1 MAGVR
6 RCVGGL
12 VVVVVVVFLVGCG
25 QDTPAVTPPA
35 AQPPPTVTLTPEVGV
50 AFVTIAPPTVAV
62 IQTTPTP
69 LPTPTETPTP
79 TPIAYQVVEGDTI
92 WVIAA
97 KSYRTVDEI
106 LALNPGVRPN
116 LLQIGQTLLLP
127 PPATPVFQNTGST
140 PVPIRVTVVSVTPYQ
155 TPLGGLWLLGEVV
168 NEAEMPAQNLQLTLD
183 LLDSAGQ
190 IIHTTTVWVAAS
202 LLMPQQ
208 RAPFGVLLPQRPADF
223 ASTRVSVTGG
233 DTVID
238 RGTRYLD
245 LTVTVN
251 AADLDETQAN
261 LEGQIENAGE
271 AAAAQILLVASLY
284 DAQGRVTGY
293 YQAVY
298 DQVLPAGSR
307 LPFAFSAAPPGG
319 RAVTYQLFAQGLQVN
334 P

>member
-1 MAGVR
+1 MTGAGR
-6 RCVGGL
+6 YVGWL
-12 VVVVVVVFLVGCG
+12 VATLLFLVGCS
-25 QDTPAVTPPA
+25 QDAPPA
-35 AQPPPTVTLTPEVGV
+35 TLPARLPPPTPTLTPAIGV
-50 AFVTIAPPTVAV
+50 AFVTVAPPTIAV
-62 IQTTPTP
+62 VQTTPTP
-69 LPTPTETPTP
+69 LPTPTATPTP

-106 LALNPGVRPN
+106 LALNPDVRPN

-127 PPATPVFQNTGST
+127 PPATPVFQNTGGT
-140 PVPIRVTVVSVTPYQ
+140 PVPIHVTVVSVTPYQ

-168 NEAEMPAQNLQLTLD
+168 NDGEMPAQNLQLTLD

-190 IIHTTTVWVAAS
+190 TIHTTTAWVVAS
-202 LLMPQQ
+202 LLPPQQ
-208 RAPFGVLLPQRPADF
+208 RAPFGILLPQRPPDF
-223 ASTRVSVTGG
+223 ASTRVSVTSG
-233 DTVID
+233 DSVID

-245 LTVTVN
+245 LVVTGQ
-251 AADLDETQAN
+251 AADLEETQVN
-261 LEGQIENAGE
+261 LEGEIENVGE
-271 AAAAQILLVASLY
+271 AAAGQILLVATLY

-293 YQAVY
+293 YQVVF
-298 DQVLPAGSR
+298 DEVLPAGSR

>member
-1 MAGVR
+1 MVDVGR
-6 RCVGGL
+6 YVGGL
-12 VVVVVVVFLVGCG
+12 VVALLFLVGCS
-25 QDTPAVTPPA
+25 QDAPLATLPATLPL
-35 AQPPPTVTLTPEVGV
+35 PTLTLTPVVGV
-50 AFVTIAPPTVAV
+50 AFVTVAPPTVAV

-106 LALNPGVRPN
+106 LALNPDVRPN

-140 PVPIRVTVVSVTPYQ
+140 PAPIRVTVVSVTPYQ

-168 NEAEMPAQNLQLTLD
+168 NEGEMPAQNLQLTLE

-190 IIHTTTVWVAAS
+190 TIYTTTAWVVAS
-202 LLMPQQ
+202 LLPPQQ
-208 RAPFGVLLPQRPADF
+208 RAPFGVLLPQRPPDF

-233 DTVID
+233 DTAVD

-245 LTVTVN
+245 LAVKVD
-251 AADLDETQAN
+251 AAVLDETQAT
-261 LEGQIENAGE
+261 LEGQIENVGE
-271 AAAAQILLVASLY
+271 AAAGQILLAATLY

-293 YQAVY
+293 HQAVF
-298 DQVLPAGSR
+298 DEVLPAGSR

-319 RAVTYQLFAQGLQVN
+319 RTVTYQLFAQGLQVT